1 MISLKSGLPLVRD
14 QAGNALAFD
23 MAWLKTTL
31 ASAASKAGHHGWWLA
46 DDLAEGITMF
56 LRHDYPNSVIDLSK
70 LELEVQTVLRD
81 VGYAEVARNYQTVM
95 PCHQISLARCLRYL
109 PQADPS
115 EFFRRLGEEIA
126 SLNATRPQ
134 NVHFSDLH
142 DCVQGLMGIHADT
155 NTHEANSVL
164 YKVVAFV
171 RDHVQSLG
179 WQSQVRCSI
188 S

>member
-1 MISLKSGLPLVRD
+1 MISLKFGLPLVRD
-14 QAGNALAFD
+14 EAGNALAFD
-23 MAWLKTTL
+23 MAWLRTTL
-31 ASAASKAGHHGWWLA
+31 VSAASKAGHHGWWLA

-70 LELEVQTVLRD
+70 LETEIQTVLRD

-95 PCHQISLARCLRYL
+95 PCHQISLAGCLRRR
-109 PQADPS
+109 PQNDQS

-126 SLNATRPQ
+126 ELSVIQPQ

-142 DCVQGLMGIHADT
+142 DCIRGLMGIHENT
-155 NTHEANSVL
+155 NEAGSL
-164 YKVVAFV
+164 LRQVVAFV
-171 RDHVQSLG
+171 RDQVQSLG
-179 WQSQVRCSI
+179 WQSQMRCSI